1 MKKTARPEHKIQSAL
16 MDYLVLAGR
25 RDLHWFAI
33 PNGEHR
39 HIRAAMRLKAEG
51 VRRGVPDLCFMLP
64 QGRVAWLE
72 MKAPNGRLSPDQ
84 KVFRD
89 LAKSLDHLW
98 DTASSVDDAIVI
110 LSKWGVLKSAYRRD
124 TNFFTTDHLKQIQLK
139 PKEQTSGTQA

>member
-72 MKAPNGRLSPDQ
+72 MKAPNGFFHQ
-84 KVFRD
+84 
-89 LAKSLDHLW
+89 
-98 DTASSVDDAIVI
+98 TGIVR
-110 LSKWGVLKSAYRRD
+110 SKKECDPVMLV
-124 TNFFTTDHLKQIQLK
+124 NFSH
-139 PKEQTSGTQA
+139 

>member
-1 MKKTARPEHKIQSAL
+1 MKKPARPEHKIQSAL

-51 VRRGVPDLCFMLP
+51 VRRGVADLCFMLP

-72 MKAPNGRLSPDQ
+72 MKAPSGRLSPDQ
-84 KVFRD
+84 KAFRD
-89 LAKSLDHLW
+89 LAKALDHLW
-98 DTASSVDDAIVI
+98 DVASSVDEAIVV
-110 LSKWGVLKSAYRRD
+110 LSRWGVLKSAYRRD
-124 TNFFTTDHLKQIQLK
+124 TNFFTTDHLAKIQLK
-139 PKEQTSGTQA
+139 PKEQTNGTQA